1 VSVPVPQPAGE
12 PSEKPLPRVQVH
24 TDGGAAPN
32 PGIGAWAAVLQYG
45 GHAWEISGA
54 VPATTNNR
62 MELQA
67 AIQAL
72 RALNRPC
79 AVEIH
84 TDSDYV
90 RQGITSWIHGWKR
103 NGWRTSAKE
112 PVKNRDLWVELDE
125 LATRHHIE
133 WRWLKGHAGHRW
145 NERCDELATTA
156 IDRLRRT
163 HGPSQLREAMAEF
176 KRSGI
181 G

>member
-1 VSVPVPQPAGE
+1 MT
-12 PSEKPLPRVQVH
+12 PLPLPKVTIH

-32 PGIGAWAAVLQYG
+32 PGAGAWAAVLQYG
-45 GHAWEISGA
+45 SNAWEISGA

-79 AVEIH
+79 AVTLY

-90 RQGITSWIHGWKR
+90 RQGITSWITGWKR
-103 NGWRTSAKE
+103 NGWKTAAKE
-112 PVKNRDLWVELDE
+112 PVKNRDLWIELDGF
-125 LATRHHIE
+125 AVRHQIE
-133 WRWLKGHAGHRW
+133 WKWLKGHAGHRW
-145 NERCDELATTA
+145 NERCDELATRA
-156 IDRLRRT
+156 MDRLRRE
-163 HGPSQLREAMAEF
+163 HSPAQLRAALEEF
-176 KRSGI
+176 KGSGV

>member
-1 VSVPVPQPAGE
+1 MSVAAQP
-12 PSEKPLPRVQVH
+12 PSDVAADAKPLPRVVAH

-32 PGIGAWAAVLQYG
+32 PGPGAWAAVLQYG

-67 AIQAL
+67 AIQVL

-84 TDSDYV
+84 TDSDYL
-90 RQGITSWIHGWKR
+90 RQGITAWIHGWKR
-103 NGWRTSAKE
+103 NGWRTSTKE

-125 LATRHHIE
+125 LFFSPWIGTDYR
-133 WRWLKGHAGHRW
+133 AGMRDVASSCSVLGVPLPHTSAAP
-145 NERCDELATTA
+145 L
-156 IDRLRRT
+156 
-163 HGPSQLREAMAEF
+163 PSIQEMLQ
-176 KRSGI
+176 
-181 G
+181 